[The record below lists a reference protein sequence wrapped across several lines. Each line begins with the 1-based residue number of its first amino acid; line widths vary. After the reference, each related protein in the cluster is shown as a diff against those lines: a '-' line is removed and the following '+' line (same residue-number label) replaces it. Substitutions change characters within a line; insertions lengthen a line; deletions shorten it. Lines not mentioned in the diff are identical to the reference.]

1 MPFPS
6 FKRSGPGLPT
16 STSDEQQRLLPQDNS
31 VNSSPEGYSATSGD
45 WSAPNEGS
53 STSRPDANNDV
64 LPPQPKPG
72 TVDADRDGPT
82 SQIDKPKS
90 CYMSDFRSKGRS
102 YFFVFILGVLI
113 AFFAQDM
120 WAMTILN
127 PSAIERR
134 RLRWDRDYTE
144 HLAQVSA
151 MENVT
156 AQWAREIE
164 QHVSLRE
171 AMLKERADW
180 EKERA
185 QERAQQEDERRKE
198 RAGWEK
204 ERAQQDAERRQ
215 ERRDWEKGRA
225 QERDQWEARRR
236 KEHADWEKE
245 RAQERAQ
252 WEAERRKDLAD
263 WDRKRA
269 QWQAEQRERERLQEE
284 RMRLELEKKRRELE
298 KEKEDEEKKRAGLK
312 WQDPQPDQLCLRY
325 GTRRYTAK
333 LENVPDGY
341 NKMKACHET
350 QAWIGGRWVTP
361 SQCDDGGL
369 WGGVHG
375 TWIVDW
381 DESPCRSY
389 FQDFR
394 DKGCTAEGS
403 GKRRIESQ
411 IQNIQSG
418 DDALKM
424 CASTPADFHGLHFD
438 APHACEYWRIY
449 GVWGLWFIEDG
460 SCA

>member
-6 FKRSGPGLPT
+6 SKSSGPGLPI
-16 STSDEQQRLLPQDNS
+16 STSDEHQRLLPQDNG
-31 VNSSPEGYSATSGD
+31 VNSNPGGYSATSGD
-45 WSAPNEGS
+45 WSAPSKGS
-53 STSRPDANNDV
+53 STSRPDAKNDM
-64 LPPQPKPG
+64 LSPQCKPG
-72 TVDADRDGPT
+72 PVDDSSHPPPFNRDGPT
-82 SQIDKPKS
+82 LNAQIDKPKS
-90 CYMSDFRSKGRS
+90 CCMSDIRSKGRF
-102 YFFVFILGVLI
+102 YLFVFMLGGLI
-113 AFFAQDM
+113 AWFAQDM

-134 RLRWDRDYTE
+134 RLGWDRDYTK

-151 MENVT
+151 MEDIT
-156 AQWAREIE
+156 AKWAREIE
-164 QHVSLRE
+164 QHASLRE

-185 QERAQQEDERRKE
+185 QERAQREAEQREER
-198 RAGWEK
+198 
-204 ERAQQDAERRQ
+204 
-215 ERRDWEKGRA
+215 
-225 QERDQWEARRR
+225 
-236 KEHADWEKE
+236 ADWEKE

-284 RMRLELEKKRRELE
+284 RMKLELEKKRRELE
-298 KEKEDEEKKRAGLK
+298 KEKEEEEKKRAGLK

-333 LENVPDGY
+333 LENVPNGY
-341 NKMKACHET
+341 SRMKACHET
-350 QAWIGGRWVTP
+350 QAWINGRWATP

-381 DESPCRSY
+381 EESPCRSY
-389 FQDFR
+389 FQDFK

-411 IQNIQSG
+411 IQNIRSG

-438 APHACEYWRIY
+438 APHSCVYWGIY

>member
-6 FKRSGPGLPT
+6 FNRSGPGLPT
-16 STSDEQQRLLPQDNS
+16 STSDEQQRLLPQDNG
-31 VNSSPEGYSATSGD
+31 VNSSSGGYSATSGD

-53 STSRPDANNDV
+53 STSGPDAKNDV
-64 LPPQPKPG
+64 VPPQSNPG
-72 TVDADRDGPT
+72 TVDDSSTSPPFNRDDPT
-82 SQIDKPKS
+82 LNAQIDKPKN
-90 CYMSDFRSKGRS
+90 CYMSDVRSKGGS
-102 YFFVFILGVLI
+102 YLFVFILGVFIALI
-113 AFFAQDM
+113 AQDM
-120 WAMTILN
+120 WAMTILS

-134 RLRWDRDYTE
+134 RLAWDRDYTE

-151 MENVT
+151 MQDVT
-156 AQWAREIE
+156 AKWAREIE
-164 QHVSLRE
+164 QHASLHE

-185 QERAQQEDERRKE
+185 QERAQQEAERRKE
-198 RAGWEK
+198 RA
-204 ERAQQDAERRQ
+204 
-215 ERRDWEKGRA
+215 DWEKGRA

-252 WEAERRKDLAD
+252 WEAERRKDLAE

-269 QWQAEQRERERLQEE
+269 QWQAEQRERERLQED
-284 RMRLELEKKRRELE
+284 RMKLELEKKRRELE
-298 KEKEDEEKKRAGLK
+298 REREEEEKKRAGLK
-312 WQDPQPDQLCLRY
+312 WQDPQPDQFCLRY

-361 SQCDDGGL
+361 SQCDDGGV

-394 DKGCTAEGS
+394 DKGCTSEGS

-438 APHACEYWRIY
+438 APHSCEFWRIY